1 MPKRLK
7 GVILMV
13 SEVSLYLP
21 GDDSLLETASAAYAK
36 ISVEAEISG
45 AYKYATEKEAV
56 KLAAAAAAKGGKA
69 VIFADDS
76 RFNTIKLLIMKA
88 LLTKVGH
95 SDVISEKLSSIL
107 AQDSKEFRIHTAVP
121 HGGKIFPSPDG
132 MYSALSVKLRKGFLI
147 LASLDEKRLSTALSD
162 GLLKDLPGKQN
173 SGKDMLLTCLE
184 EAEKAGKTIA
194 LADYGLAQ
202 AVLSVA
208 GSIGAKDGLI
218 MKSEASCDAAPDDP
232 QFIALLAKNAIQ
244 NAGADSIGAAISEPA
259 ADGSISICV
268 ADMDSAKVEVI
279 HALEGEEKSKT
290 AKAATV
296 KLFEMIADCSK
307 NGINPPEYKPKKGNS
322 KPLIIV
328 IICLV
333 LAAIACL
340 AIGLTIYKNSIS
352 KANTAGESTT
362 FPPAT
367 SIKVSSTFGQTTMG
381 PDEELYDEVVPD
393 FGSDEKES
401 SLLEVIDT
409 TYNAGGIKTQA
420 ANGKFT
426 TNASGAVEIITKAKD
441 ATSEAAKI
449 ATTVRAVISA
459 LIPTGEDGE
468 EDGSNTST
476 RYSRRTTTTTTT
488 APSTESTSKTTQQ
501 GKFVFTVYGYGHGV
515 GMSQRGAIVYAE
527 KGWTCNQ
534 ILTHYYQGTTLMV
547 DKNTPAEV
555 TRRGVRMTLVAFLCK
570 TVEPEIGP
578 NSPMEALKAQAIAA
592 YTFGMSNGWD
602 RNQSFDPYFNYKG
615 TKVEQAVFSILH
627 ITSEDEQPHAIFV
640 SYNGGYANTVYCA
653 SMAGKTTSC
662 KSVWSLDIPYLR
674 GGSVSPESVD
684 VSAVEFTV
692 DQMRNIVKN
701 FSGNSEILNQDP
713 STWIKIIS
721 HDGSYSNAIGYVDQ
735 ISIGGKTCTG
745 SYFRTN
751 VINYALRSHCFTIK
765 YVRYQ

>member
-1 MPKRLK
+1 MA
-7 GVILMV
+7 

-21 GDDSLLETASAAYAK
+21 GDDSMLEAASAAYAK
-36 ISVEAEISG
+36 ISVEAGISG
-45 AYKYATEKEAV
+45 AFKYASEKEAV
-56 KLAAAAAAKGGKA
+56 KLAAAAAAKGETA
-69 VIFADDS
+69 VIIADDG
-76 RFNTIKLLIMKA
+76 RFNTVKLLILKV

-95 SDVISEKLSSIL
+95 SDVISEKLSSIS
-107 AQDSKEFRIHTAVP
+107 AQDSREFRIQTAVP

-132 MYSALSVKLRKGFLI
+132 MYSALSAKLRKGYII
-147 LASLDEKRLSTALSD
+147 LASLDAKRLDCALAD
-162 GLLKDLPGKQN
+162 GLLKDLPGTQK
-173 SGKDMLLTCLE
+173 SGKDMLRACLE
-184 EAEKAGKTIA
+184 EAEKAGKSIA

-202 AVLSVA
+202 AVMSVA
-208 GSIGAKDGLI
+208 SNVGVKEGLI
-218 MKSEASCDAAPDDP
+218 MKAEASCDAEPDDP
-232 QFIALLAKNAIQ
+232 QYIALLAKDAIQ
-244 NAGADSIGAAISEPA
+244 NAGTDSIGAAISEPA
-259 ADGSISICV
+259 EDGSISICV
-268 ADMDSAKVEVI
+268 ADADSAKVEVI
-279 HALEGEEKSKT
+279 HALEGEDKSKT
-290 AKAATV
+290 AKAATI
-296 KLFEMIADCSK
+296 KLFEMIADCTK
-307 NGINPPEYKPKKGNS
+307 NGINPPEYKPKKGSS

-340 AIGLTIYKNSIS
+340 AIGLSIYKNSIS
-352 KANTAGESTT
+352 KAKVAGESTT
-362 FPPAT
+362 LPPAT
-367 SIKVSSTFGQTTMG
+367 SVKVSSTFGQTTRG
-381 PDEELYDEVVPD
+381 ADEELYDEVVPD

-420 ANGKFT
+420 ANGQFT
-426 TNASGAVEIITKAKD
+426 TNGAGAVEVITKAKD
-441 ATSEAAKI
+441 ATSEAARI

-459 LIPTGEDGE
+459 LMPTGDGGEDGSE
-468 EDGSNTST
+468 TST
-476 RYSRRTTTTTTT
+476 RRSRLTTTTTTT
-488 APSTESTSKTTQQ
+488 ATSTEASTKSSQQ

-555 TRRGVRMTLVAFLCK
+555 TRRGVRMTLVAFLCR

-602 RNQSFDPYFNYKG
+602 RNQSFDPYFSYKG

-684 VSAVEFTV
+684 VSTVEFTV
-692 DQMRNIVKN
+692 DQMRNIVRN

-735 ISIGGKTCTG
+735 ISIGGKTCSG

-765 YVRYQ
+765 YVRYN

>member
-1 MPKRLK
+1 MA
-7 GVILMV
+7 

-21 GDDSLLETASAAYAK
+21 GDDSLLEAASAAYAK
-36 ISVEAEISG
+36 ISVTAGLSG
-45 AYKYATEKEAV
+45 AFKYANEKEAV
-56 KLAAAAAAKGGKA
+56 KLAAAAAAKGETA
-69 VIFADDS
+69 VIIADDG
-76 RFNTIKLLIMKA
+76 RFNTVKLLLMKV

-95 SDVISEKLSSIL
+95 SDVISEKLSSVSF
-107 AQDSKEFRIHTAVP
+107 QDSREFRIHTAVP

-132 MYSALSVKLRKGFLI
+132 LYSALSVKLRKGFVI
-147 LASLDEKRLSTALSD
+147 LASLDAKRLDSALSQ
-162 GLLKDLPGKQN
+162 GILKDLPGNQK
-173 SGKDMLLTCLE
+173 SGKDMLRSCLD
-184 EAEKAGKTIA
+184 EAENAGKSIA

-202 AVLSVA
+202 AVMNVAESV
-208 GSIGAKDGLI
+208 GAKEGLI
-218 MKSEASCDAAPDDP
+218 LKTEASCDAPADDP
-232 QFIALLAKNAIQ
+232 QYIALLAKNAIE
-244 NAGADSIGAAISEPA
+244 NAGTDSIGAAISEPA

-268 ADMDSAKVEVI
+268 ADSESAKVEVI
-279 HALEGEEKSKT
+279 HALEGEDKSKT

-296 KLFEMIADCSK
+296 KLFEMIADCTR
-307 NGINPPEYKPKKGNS
+307 NGIGAPEYKPKKGS
-322 KPLIIV
+322 VKPLIIV

-333 LAAIACL
+333 VAAIACL
-340 AIGLTIYKNSIS
+340 AIGLSIYKNSIS
-352 KANTAGESTT
+352 KADVAGESTT
-362 FPPAT
+362 VENVT
-367 SIKVSSTFGQTTMG
+367 SIKVSSTFGQTTRG
-381 PDEELYDEVVPD
+381 ADEELYDEVVPD
-393 FGSDEKES
+393 FGEKES

-409 TYNAGGIKTQA
+409 TYNAGGVKTQA
-420 ANGKFT
+420 ANGQFT
-426 TNASGAVEIITKAKD
+426 TNGAGAVEVITSARD
-441 ATSEAAKI
+441 ASSDAARI

-459 LIPTGEDGE
+459 LMPTDEGGE
-468 EDGSNTST
+468 EGGDTST
-476 RYSRRTTTTTTT
+476 GYSHSRRTTTTTTART
-488 APSTESTSKTTQQ
+488 TEKTTASAPQ

-515 GMSQRGAIVYAE
+515 GMSQRGAIIYAE

-555 TRRGVRMTLVAFLCK
+555 TRRGVRMTLVAFLCR

-684 VSAVEFTV
+684 VSTVEFTV
-692 DQMRNIVKN
+692 DQMRSIVRN
-701 FSGNSEILNQDP
+701 FSGNTEILNQDP
-713 STWIKIIS
+713 STWIRIIS

-735 ISIGGKTCTG
+735 MSIGGKTCTG

-751 VINYALRSHCFTIK
+751 LINYALRSHCFTIK
-765 YVRYQ
+765 YVKYN